1 MTALSDALPLADPAD
16 EAMRLA
22 QTASDRSL
30 VVRVV
35 GGVAIR
41 LRAPTSTPTSLTRTY
56 KDIDIVTTSSGGRGV
71 QHLFGELGYRPDR
84 EFNALHGGDRL
95 LFYDDGNQR
104 QIDAFVGSF
113 RMCHAIDLST
123 RLELDPVTVPL
134 AELLLTKLQIVQ
146 LNEKDQR
153 DIFALLHDHPVA
165 DHDRDAINASVVAQ
179 ACAGDWGLWRTTQ
192 GTLSRS
198 RESLA
203 NYELTDDQRAR
214 VQSGLEQLETS
225 IEREPKSRRWRW
237 RARVGER
244 TRWYEEPDEVE

>member
-1 MTALSDALPLADPAD
+1 VTALTDAPPLADPGE

-22 QTASDRSL
+22 QAANDRSL
-30 VVRVV
+30 VVRVI

-41 LRAPTSTPTSLTRTY
+41 LRAPTGTPASLTRTY
-56 KDIDIVTTSSGGRGV
+56 KDIDVVTTSAGGRRMPN
-71 QHLFGELGYRPDR
+71 LFDELGYRPDR
-84 EFNALHGGDRL
+84 EFNALHGGDRM

-104 QIDAFVGSF
+104 QIDVFVGSF
-113 RMCHAIDLST
+113 RMCHEIDLSA
-123 RLELDPVTVPL
+123 RLELDPITVPL

-153 DIFALLHDHPVA
+153 DIFALLHDHPVT
-165 DHDRDAINASVVAQ
+165 DHDRDAINVSVVAQ

-198 RESLA
+198 RESLG
-203 NYELTDDQRAR
+203 NYELTDEQRTR
-214 VQSGLEQLETS
+214 VQGGLDELEGS

-237 RARVGER
+237 RARIGER
-244 TRWYEEPDEVE
+244 TRWYEEPDEVG